1 MPVTSQDELMQA
13 VVGGEIGA
21 ISIDTSVF
29 ESYKFG
35 FEVGVLAQLSQFA
48 RSDIQHLLVDMV
60 RHEIQSHMTAQGK
73 EDKAKVKNAMKPLLN
88 SWGIA
93 IEARDATLNTLF
105 GEGDEVARTDQR
117 LKSFVESSA
126 AVVVESGDFVDL
138 ERVIDMY
145 FKSSPPFGAKES
157 KKREFPDA
165 LALLSLEGWAKDNQT
180 MVLVVAKDP
189 DWRKFC
195 ESSELLFYADDL
207 PTALSAFHAG
217 ADTAAKMFFKA
228 VKENHIA
235 HIGTTVLEAL
245 NEQANSNYYFESEL
259 AHVEIT
265 EATPIHEQL
274 ENLEVVD
281 YENNELLLRANIRCN
296 VEAQFSVSFDQWDG
310 IDKEYLSI
318 GSATLEN
325 KEEVELEVLLT
336 VLFQNGTASIEK
348 VELVSMV
355 IGMEFGEIGPDWMHE
370 QEE

>member
-228 VKENHIA
+228 VKD
-235 HIGTTVLEAL
+235 
-245 NEQANSNYYFESEL
+245 YFESEL